1 MVDKVMAAQRA
12 GQTLQVARK
21 DAVARN
27 QLGIAKQAALTMDTN
42 EVVYQGAMD
51 EYVCCGVAPDSALRV
66 RLLRLVR
73 PISPLHL
80 PYISHIPPY
89 TSPIS
94 PLYLPYLEGVEVV
107 HAARDVAADARRR
120 LAPGQGE
127 GEGEGDLLTCLL
139 TD

>member
-1 MVDKVMAAQRA
+1 VAPAAPDADAAPAAQQQRSLGQMVDKVMAAQRA

-80 PYISHIPPY
+80 PYISHIY
-89 TSPIS
+89 
-94 PLYLPYLEGVEVV
+94 PLYLPCISPVSPLRLLRLVL
-107 HAARDVAADARRR
+107 HRD
-120 LAPGQGE
+120 
-127 GEGEGDLLTCLL
+127 
-139 TD
+139 